1 MNELF
6 FCVEKKMGEENEVVK
21 IFVNQKKNLIYFNAP
36 IENEYILELIE
47 HLHKMEQNEL
57 ERVNELVFEMKKK
70 TGSEFQE
77 KDFVKPILLEINS
90 NGGLIHEAFVVVD
103 TIKQLK
109 IPVHT
114 ICKGYTASAATLI
127 TLAGEKRF
135 ITRNSYF
142 LIHEITDEITGN
154 YTFMKHNFENSKILM
169 EHIIDYYVNNSNLNH
184 ETVREF
190 TKTEICWNAEQTLEY
205 GFVDEII

>member
-1 MNELF
+1 MKEHF

-90 NGGLIHEAFVVVD
+90 NGGLIHEAFVLA
-103 TIKQLK
+103 LK
-109 IPVHT
+109 LEQVHQIHCFRQILDGGGFT
-114 ICKGYTASAATLI
+114 RKTDFHS
-127 TLAGEKRF
+127 LA
-135 ITRNSYF
+135 
-142 LIHEITDEITGN
+142 
-154 YTFMKHNFENSKILM
+154 
-169 EHIIDYYVNNSNLNH
+169 
-184 ETVREF
+184 
-190 TKTEICWNAEQTLEY
+190 Y
-205 GFVDEII
+205 GGQKPQELPLSS

>member
-1 MNELF
+1 MKEHF
-6 FCVEKKMGEENEVVK
+6 FCIEKKMGEENEVVK

-36 IENEYILELIE
+36 IETEYILELIE

-90 NGGLIHEAFVVVD
+90 NGGLIHEAFAVVD

-169 EHIIDYYVNNSNLNH
+169 EHIINYYVNNSNLNN
-184 ETVREF
+184 ETVREY

>member
-1 MNELF
+1 
-6 FCVEKKMGEENEVVK
+6 MGEENEIAK

-47 HLHKMEQNEL
+47 HLHEMEQNEL

-70 TGSEFQE
+70 TGIEFKGKE
-77 KDFVKPILLEINS
+77 YIRPILLEINS
-90 NGGLIHEAFVVVD
+90 NGGLIHEAFAVVD
-103 TIKQLK
+103 TIKQLSV
-109 IPVHT
+109 PVHT

-127 TLAGEKRF
+127 TLAGSKRY

-142 LIHEITDEITGN
+142 LIHELSDEIAGN
-154 YTFMKHNFENSKILM
+154 YTYMKQNFENSKILM
-169 EHIIDYYVNNSNLNH
+169 EHIIDYYVNYSTLNH
-184 ETVREF
+184 EKVREY
-190 TKTEICWNAEQTLEY
+190 TKTEICWTAEQTLEY